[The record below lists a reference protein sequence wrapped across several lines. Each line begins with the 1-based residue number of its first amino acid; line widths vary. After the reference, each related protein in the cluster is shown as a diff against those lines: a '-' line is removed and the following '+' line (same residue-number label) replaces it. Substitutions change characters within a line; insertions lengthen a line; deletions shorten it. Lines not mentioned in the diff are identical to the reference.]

1 MTESDLSPF
10 IPLREP
16 TFFILLSL
24 VGSEK
29 HGYSILKSVE
39 SLSGGRL
46 RMSTGTLYEALA
58 RLLDQGLIERQ
69 ETPEVTHPGKP
80 RKVYRLTITG
90 QRVIEAEANRLNA
103 LAAAAR
109 RQMGAEWTGSSFND

>member
-1 MTESDLSPF
+1 MTDTDLSPF
-10 IPLREP
+10 LPLREP

-29 HGYSILKSVE
+29 HGYSILKTVE
-39 SLSGGRL
+39 SLSEGRL

-58 RLLDQGLIERQ
+58 RLLDQGLIERL
-69 ETPEVTHPGKP
+69 EMPDVTHPGKP
-80 RKVYRLTITG
+80 RKVYRLTLTG
-90 QRVIEAEANRLNA
+90 QRVIEAEASRLHS

-109 RQMGAEWTGSSFND
+109 RQMGAAWTGSSFND